1 MKLRKI
7 LFIAVIPF
15 LLFDCE
21 KKSYYETGTFQGRS
35 SDDRSG
41 YGIVTIKI
49 EENQI
54 IDCQYDMCLR
64 DGSIKNEDYGKVN
77 GEMRNRP
84 YYEKAQFALKAGVA
98 YAKQLLEVQKPSS
111 IDAISGATIA
121 YNQFL
126 EALDEA
132 LEKAKRKE
140 PKKQN

>member
-15 LLFDCE
+15 LLFACE

-54 IDCQYDMCLR
+54 VDCQYDMCLR
-64 DGSIKNEDYGKVN
+64 DGAIKNEDYGKVN

-84 YYEKAQFALKAGVA
+84 YYEKAQFALRAGAA
-98 YAKQLLEVQKPSS
+98 YAKQLLEVQKPSKV
-111 IDAISGATIA
+111 DAVSGATIA

-140 PKKQN
+140 PKDQN